1 MTFCSRK
8 IIHASSHLYGSK
20 HIFYTDKRGISY
32 GCIARRDYMYRLTR
46 PIALANATTCVAQR
60 DLSCDKT

>member
-1 MTFCSRK
+1 MLVHIYT
-8 IIHASSHLYGSK
+8 GQN
-20 HIFYTDKRGISY
+20 IFYTDKRGISY